1 MLMRGMALGLIL
13 LFCVGCSEGET
24 ASVSGT
30 VTFAGKEIADGA
42 LRFFPVGGTPGN
54 GAGAEIKDGRFEITE
69 EIALA
74 KGMMAGK
81 YRITVSA
88 SRKTGRKRRSPEG
101 DGTTMDEVR
110 SYIPEKYNLRSGL
123 IVELEPGSNQH
134 DLTLTP

>member
-1 MLMRGMALGLIL
+1 MWMRGMACGLIL
-13 LFCVGCSEGET
+13 LFCAGCSEGKT

-30 VTFAGKEIADGA
+30 VTFAGKEIDNGA
-42 LRFFPVGGTPGN
+42 LRFFPVEGTPGN
-54 GAGAEIKDGRFEITE
+54 GAGAEIKEGRFEITE
-69 EIALA
+69 EVALQ

-81 YRITVSA
+81 YRVTVSA
-88 SRKTGRKRRSPEG
+88 SRKTGRKRKSPEG
-101 DGTTMDEVR
+101 DGSMVEEVR